1 MLQLRECRDP
11 AVLDAF
17 ERSGETNRVALD
29 EGAAE
34 VGLAREVIVQAG
46 LRHAEFSGYV
56 GIAEPVEAARL
67 RQALGDVQDLAGRLG
82 HDSGLRAHDAGAV
95 AALLTDDTVFE
106 NTGPV
111 PDGWRIE
118 GKAAVA
124 AFWEKWFAA
133 NADARFEAEEIIVAG
148 DRCVVR
154 WIYRK
159 TRDGKPWH
167 LRGVDVLTVRDGKIA
182 AKLAYVK
189 G

>member
-1 MLQLRECRDP
+1 MQTLELRTLAAL
-11 AVLDAF
+11 AVVFTLVFA
-17 ERSGETNRVALD
+17 AAP
-29 EGAAE
+29 GAA
-34 VGLAREVIVQAG
+34 
-46 LRHAEFSGYV
+46 
-56 GIAEPVEAARL
+56 
-67 RQALGDVQDLAGRLG
+67 RQ
-82 HDSGLRAHDAGAV
+82 HDAAAATRAAVARFNDAVNKHDAAGV

-106 NTGPV
+106 NTGPA
-111 PDGWRIE
+111 PDGTRLT

-133 NADARFEAEEIIVAG
+133 NPGAAFEAEEIIVTG
-148 DRCVVR
+148 DRAVVR

-167 LRGVDVLTVRDGKIA
+167 LRGIDVFAVRDGKIA

>member
-1 MLQLRECRDP
+1 MVTLLLALVLATQGPPASPAPGATRDVVDRFNE
-11 AVLDAF
+11 AI
-17 ERSGETNRVALD
+17 NR
-29 EGAAE
+29 
-34 VGLAREVIVQAG
+34 
-46 LRHAEFSGYV
+46 
-56 GIAEPVEAARL
+56 
-67 RQALGDVQDLAGRLG
+67 
-82 HDSGLRAHDAGAV
+82 HDAAAV
-95 AALLTDDTVFE
+95 AALLADDTVFE

-111 PDGWRIE
+111 PDGARIE

-133 NADARFEAEEIIVAG
+133 NAGARFEAEEIIVAG

-159 TRDGKPWH
+159 TRDGQPWH
-167 LRGVDVLTVRDGKIA
+167 LRGIDVFTVRDGKIA

>member
-1 MLQLRECRDP
+1 MIGLLLTILLATQGPLASPAIGTREVVDRFNDAINRHDP
-11 AVLDAF
+11 A
-17 ERSGETNRVALD
+17 
-29 EGAAE
+29 
-34 VGLAREVIVQAG
+34 
-46 LRHAEFSGYV
+46 
-56 GIAEPVEAARL
+56 
-67 RQALGDVQDLAGRLG
+67 
-82 HDSGLRAHDAGAV
+82 AV
-95 AALLTDDTVFE
+95 AALLADDTVFE

-111 PDGWRIE
+111 PDGSRIE
-118 GKAAVA
+118 GKAAVT

-159 TRDGKPWH
+159 MRDGKPWH
-167 LRGVDVLTVRDGKIA
+167 LRGIDVFTVRNGKIA